1 MNRQSKHSSSRW
13 PLRCSPL
20 QRRPARRKFRAR
32 SLNQPRSP
40 SRGAGAGRD
49 RAPDGKKP
57 DPFAFA
63 DFTWL
68 TGNPRT
74 KESPLDTKVFTGE
87 FRADT
92 NFTYSFNQP
101 QDDTIVGSSEI
112 FRSARSRSRSSASAA
127 TFITTT
133 CRAV

>member
-1 MNRQSKHSSSRW
+1 MTLKHRLIVAFILGVAVSVAA
-13 PLRCSPL
+13 
-20 QRRPARRKFRAR
+20 PAGAQDVSGREAR
-32 SLNQPRSP
+32 TGR
-40 SRGAGAGRD
+40 AGAGRRS
-49 RAPDGKKP
+49 RAPEAKKA

-92 NFTYSFNQP
+92 NFTYSFNNP
-101 QDDTIVGSSEI
+101 QDDTISRLERDLPITAS
-112 FRSARSRSRSSASAA
+112 SRSRSSASAA
-127 TFITTT
+127 TSTTTT
-133 CRAV
+133 CRAG